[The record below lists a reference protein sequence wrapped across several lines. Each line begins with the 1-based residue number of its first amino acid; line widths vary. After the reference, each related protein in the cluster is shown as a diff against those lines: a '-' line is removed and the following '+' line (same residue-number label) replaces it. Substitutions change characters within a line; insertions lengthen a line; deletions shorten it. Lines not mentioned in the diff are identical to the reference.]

1 MVSSSADSEARSYR
15 NASPGLAFFLTATL
29 SLVLMFVDHRGDY
42 LGQIRTWLSA
52 AIYPLQVAIN
62 SPAAGLHWMQD
73 NLALR
78 TTLVADNAALRK
90 QALIQAA
97 QLQRM
102 AALQAE
108 NQRFRAL
115 LDSRSRIP
123 DRMTVAEILAVDMDP
138 LRHRIVLN
146 KGSPQ
151 GTYAGQVLLDATGV
165 VGQIMRDQIY
175 TSEAILITDPDH
187 AIPVEV
193 VRNGMRIAVG
203 TGALDQL
210 SLPFLTRNADVKA
223 GDLLV
228 TSGLGGRFPPA
239 IRSARSPPSMVP
251 KAMPFWRSRPNPPQT
266 SIACTRCCWFSVP
279 KRRPRRRLRQKL
291 EVILKAKVEQGPRR
305 KRRNEKCTLAG
316 LVPHA
321 AGARR

>member
-29 SLVLMFVDHRGDY
+29 SLVLMFVDHRGEY
-42 LGQIRTWLSA
+42 LGQIRTWLGA

-62 SPAAGLHWMQD
+62 APAAGLHWMQE

-78 TTLVADNAALRK
+78 STLIADNTALRE
-90 QALIQAA
+90 QSLVQAA

-108 NQRFRAL
+108 NERFRAL
-115 LDSRSRIP
+115 LDSRSRVA
-123 DRMTVAEILAVDMDP
+123 DRMTVAEVLAVDMDP

-151 GTYAGQVLLDATGV
+151 GAYTGQVLLDADGV
-165 VGQIMRDQIY
+165 VGQIIRDQIY

-187 AIPVEV
+187 AVPVEV
-193 VRNGMRIAVG
+193 VRNGMRTIAVG
-203 TGALDQL
+203 TGDLDQL

-228 TSGLGGRFPPA
+228 TSGLGGRFPAGYPVGTITTVDGSEGDA
-239 IRSARSPPSMVP
+239 
-251 KAMPFWRSRPNPPQT
+251 F
-266 SIACTRCCWFSVP
+266 
-279 KRRPRRRLRQKL
+279 L
-291 EVILKAKVEQGPRR
+291 EVAARPAANLDRLHEV
-305 KRRNEKCTLAG
+305 L
-316 LVPHA
+316 LVFSPEPETGIA
-321 AGARR
+321 AEAESTPAAEAAQ

>member
-73 NLALR
+73 NFALR
-78 TTLVADNAALRK
+78 STLIDDNAALRK

-193 VRNGMRIAVG
+193 VRNGMRTIAVG

-228 TSGLGGRFPPA
+228 TSGLGGRFPAGYPVGTITA
-239 IRSARSPPSMVP
+239 VDGSEGDA
-251 KAMPFWRSRPNPPQT
+251 F
-266 SIACTRCCWFSVP
+266 
-279 KRRPRRRLRQKL
+279 L
-291 EVILKAKVEQGPRR
+291 EVTAKPAANLDRLHEVLLVFSPEAEAPTRA
-305 KRRNEKCTLAG
+305 EAEAG
-316 LVPHA
+316 SGAESEAKPA
-321 AGARR
+321 AEAAQ

>member
-73 NLALR
+73 NFALR
-78 TTLVADNAALRK
+78 STLIDDNAALRK

-193 VRNGMRIAVG
+193 VRNGMRTIAVG

-228 TSGLGGRFPPA
+228 TSGLGGRFPAGYPVGTITA
-239 IRSARSPPSMVP
+239 VDGSEGDA
-251 KAMPFWRSRPNPPQT
+251 F
-266 SIACTRCCWFSVP
+266 
-279 KRRPRRRLRQKL
+279 L
-291 EVILKAKVEQGPRR
+291 EVTAKPAANLDRLHEVLLVFSPEAEAQTQA
-305 KRRNEKCTLAG
+305 EAEAG
-316 LVPHA
+316 SDTESESEAKPA
-321 AGARR
+321 AEATQ

>member
-78 TTLVADNAALRK
+78 STLIADNAALRE
-90 QALIQAA
+90 QSLVQAA

-102 AALQAE
+102 AALRAE
-108 NQRFRAL
+108 NERFRAL
-115 LDSRSRIP
+115 LDTRSRVA
-123 DRMTVAEILAVDMDP
+123 DRMTVAEVLAVDMDP

-151 GTYAGQVLLDATGV
+151 GVYTGQVLLDANGV
-165 VGQIMRDQIY
+165 VGQIIRDQIY

-187 AIPVEV
+187 AVPVEV
-193 VRNGMRIAVG
+193 VRNGMRTIAVG
-203 TGALDQL
+203 TGDLDQL

-228 TSGLGGRFPPA
+228 TSGLGGRFPAGYPVGTITA
-239 IRSARSPPSMVP
+239 VDGSEGDA
-251 KAMPFWRSRPNPPQT
+251 F
-266 SIACTRCCWFSVP
+266 
-279 KRRPRRRLRQKL
+279 L
-291 EVILKAKVEQGPRR
+291 EVTARPAANLDRLHEVLLVFGPEPEAGTATETESTPAAEAAK
-305 KRRNEKCTLAG
+305 
-316 LVPHA
+316 
-321 AGARR
+321 

>member
-1 MVSSSADSEARSYR
+1 MAPSAADSEARSYR
-15 NASPGLAFFLTATL
+15 NASPGLAFFLTTTL

-42 LGQIRTWLSA
+42 LSRIRTGLA
-52 AIYPLQVAIN
+52 TAIHPLQLAIN
-62 SPAAGLHWMQD
+62 SPAAGLRWMQE

-78 TTLVADNAALRK
+78 STLIADNAALRK
-90 QALIQAA
+90 QALVQAA

-123 DRMTVAEILAVDMDP
+123 DRMTVGEILAVDMDP
-138 LRHRIVLN
+138 LRHRVILD

-151 GTYAGQVLLDATGV
+151 GAHAGQVLLDANGV

-175 TSEAILITDPDH
+175 SSEAILITDPDH
-187 AIPVEV
+187 ALPVEV
-193 VRNGMRIAVG
+193 VRNGMRTIAVG
-203 TGALDQL
+203 TGNLDRL

-228 TSGLGGRFPPA
+228 TSGLGGRFPAGYPVGTITA
-239 IRSARSPPSMVP
+239 VDGSEGDA
-251 KAMPFWRSRPNPPQT
+251 F
-266 SIACTRCCWFSVP
+266 
-279 KRRPRRRLRQKL
+279 L
-291 EVILKAKVEQGPRR
+291 EVTAKPAASLDRLHEVLLVFSPETDAPAEEQP
-305 KRRNEKCTLAG
+305 EEEPA
-316 LVPHA
+316 P
-321 AGARR
+321 

>member
-29 SLVLMFVDHRGDY
+29 SLVLMVVDHRGAY

-78 TTLVADNAALRK
+78 STLIADNTALRE
-90 QALIQAA
+90 QSLVQAA
-97 QLQRM
+97 KLQRM

-108 NQRFRAL
+108 NERFRAL
-115 LDSRSRIP
+115 LDTRSRVA

-151 GTYAGQVLLDATGV
+151 GAYTGQVLLDANGV
-165 VGQIMRDQIY
+165 VGQIIRDQIY

-187 AIPVEV
+187 AVPVEV
-193 VRNGMRIAVG
+193 VRNGMRTIAVG
-203 TGALDQL
+203 TGDLDQL

-228 TSGLGGRFPPA
+228 TSGLGGRFPAGYPVGTITA
-239 IRSARSPPSMVP
+239 VDGSEGDA
-251 KAMPFWRSRPNPPQT
+251 F
-266 SIACTRCCWFSVP
+266 
-279 KRRPRRRLRQKL
+279 L
-291 EVILKAKVEQGPRR
+291 EVTARPAANLDRLHEV
-305 KRRNEKCTLAG
+305 L
-316 LVPHA
+316 LVFSPEPEVGTA
-321 AGARR
+321 AAPESTPAAEAAP

>member
-29 SLVLMFVDHRGDY
+29 SLVLMFVDHRGEY

-62 SPAAGLHWMQD
+62 LPAAGLHWMQD

-78 TTLVADNAALRK
+78 STLIADNTALREQSLV
-90 QALIQAA
+90 QAV

-102 AALQAE
+102 AALRAE
-108 NQRFRAL
+108 NERFRAL
-115 LDSRSRIP
+115 LDTRSRVA
-123 DRMTVAEILAVDMDP
+123 DRMTVAEVLAVDMDP

-151 GTYAGQVLLDATGV
+151 GAYAGQVLLDADGI
-165 VGQIMRDQIY
+165 VGQIIRDQIY

-187 AIPVEV
+187 AVPVEV
-193 VRNGMRIAVG
+193 VRNGMRTIAVG
-203 TGALDQL
+203 TGDLDQL
-210 SLPFLTRNADVKA
+210 SLPFLTRNADAKA

-228 TSGLGGRFPPA
+228 TSGLGGRFPAGYPVGTITA
-239 IRSARSPPSMVP
+239 VDGSEGDA
-251 KAMPFWRSRPNPPQT
+251 F
-266 SIACTRCCWFSVP
+266 
-279 KRRPRRRLRQKL
+279 L
-291 EVILKAKVEQGPRR
+291 EVTARPAANLDRLHEVLLVFSPEP
-305 KRRNEKCTLAG
+305 EAG
-316 LVPHA
+316 IA
-321 AGARR
+321 AEAESAPAAEAAQ

>member
-15 NASPGLAFFLTATL
+15 NASPGLAFFLTAIL

-62 SPAAGLHWMQD
+62 SPATGLHWMQD

-78 TTLVADNAALRK
+78 STLIDDNAALRK
-90 QALIQAA
+90 QALIQAG

-193 VRNGMRIAVG
+193 VRNGMRTIAVG

-228 TSGLGGRFPPA
+228 TSGLGGRFPTGYPVGTITA
-239 IRSARSPPSMVP
+239 VDGSEGDA
-251 KAMPFWRSRPNPPQT
+251 F
-266 SIACTRCCWFSVP
+266 
-279 KRRPRRRLRQKL
+279 L
-291 EVILKAKVEQGPRR
+291 EVTAKPAANLDRLHEVLLVFSPEAEAQTQA
-305 KRRNEKCTLAG
+305 EAEAG
-316 LVPHA
+316 SDTESEAKPA
-321 AGARR
+321 AEATQ

>member
-1 MVSSSADSEARSYR
+1 
-15 NASPGLAFFLTATL
+15 
-29 SLVLMFVDHRGDY
+29 MFVDHRGDY

-62 SPAAGLHWMQD
+62 LPAAGLHWMQD

-78 TTLVADNAALRK
+78 STLIADNAALRE
-90 QALIQAA
+90 QSLVQAA

-108 NQRFRAL
+108 NERFRAL
-115 LDSRSRIP
+115 LDTRSRVA
-123 DRMTVAEILAVDMDP
+123 DRMTVAEVLAVDMDP

-151 GTYAGQVLLDATGV
+151 GVYTGQVLLDANGV
-165 VGQIMRDQIY
+165 VGQIIRDQIY

-187 AIPVEV
+187 AVPVEV
-193 VRNGMRIAVG
+193 VRNGMRTIAVG
-203 TGALDQL
+203 TGDLDQL

-228 TSGLGGRFPPA
+228 TSGLGGRFPAGYPVGTITA
-239 IRSARSPPSMVP
+239 VDGSEGDA
-251 KAMPFWRSRPNPPQT
+251 F
-266 SIACTRCCWFSVP
+266 
-279 KRRPRRRLRQKL
+279 L
-291 EVILKAKVEQGPRR
+291 EVTARPAANLDRLHEVLLVFGPEPEAETATETESTPAAEAAK
-305 KRRNEKCTLAG
+305 
-316 LVPHA
+316 
-321 AGARR
+321 

>member
-62 SPAAGLHWMQD
+62 LPAAGLHWMQD

-78 TTLVADNAALRK
+78 STLIADNAALRE
-90 QALIQAA
+90 QSLVQAA

-108 NQRFRAL
+108 NERFRAL
-115 LDSRSRIP
+115 LDTRSRVA
-123 DRMTVAEILAVDMDP
+123 DRMTVAEVLAVDMDP

-151 GTYAGQVLLDATGV
+151 GVYTGQVLLDANGV
-165 VGQIMRDQIY
+165 VGQIIRDQIY

-187 AIPVEV
+187 AVPVEV
-193 VRNGMRIAVG
+193 VRNGMRTIAVG
-203 TGALDQL
+203 TGDLDQL

-228 TSGLGGRFPPA
+228 TSGLGGRLPA
-239 IRSARSPPSMVP
+239 GYPVGTITAVDGSEGDA
-251 KAMPFWRSRPNPPQT
+251 F
-266 SIACTRCCWFSVP
+266 
-279 KRRPRRRLRQKL
+279 L
-291 EVILKAKVEQGPRR
+291 EVTARPAANLDRLHEVLLVFGPEPEAGTATETESTPAAEAAK
-305 KRRNEKCTLAG
+305 
-316 LVPHA
+316 
-321 AGARR
+321 